1 MGIGVY
7 IELIVIVLLLAMHIE
22 DYATFWFVAAIFI
35 LFAILF

>member
-1 MGIGVY
+1 MGIEAY
-7 IELIVIVLLLAMHIE
+7 IILIAIVLLLAVHIE